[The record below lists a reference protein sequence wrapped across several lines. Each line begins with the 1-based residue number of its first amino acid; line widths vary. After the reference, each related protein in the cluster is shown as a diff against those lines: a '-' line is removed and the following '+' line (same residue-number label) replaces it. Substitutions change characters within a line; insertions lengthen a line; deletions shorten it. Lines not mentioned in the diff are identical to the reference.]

1 MLLKEYIV
9 FWVLITLY
17 LHWNFQVSEVSQ
29 VSRDFIKKSRSLARL
44 EKCET
49 LSSLILDYLVCILKC
64 FLPSVNIG
72 RYITILVTAV
82 TKIVRLL
89 IKFLR
94 FSQSAVTNM
103 VR

>member
-1 MLLKEYIV
+1 MNLQ
-9 FWVLITLY
+9 Y
-17 LHWNFQVSEVSQ
+17 LEIHG
-29 VSRDFIKKSRSLARL
+29 KKISILDRLERL

-103 VR
+103 VRLLKL

>member
-1 MLLKEYIV
+1 MRLTRT
-9 FWVLITLY
+9 VLIRLF
-17 LHWNFQVSEVSQ
+17 LHWNFQVSP
-29 VSRDFIKKSRSLARL
+29 DFIKKSHSLERL

-103 VR
+103 VRLLKL